1 MGWPPARGMKIRR
14 WDMKKESRLWPVR
27 GGRWNKR
34 WLALGQM
41 LQLALLTL
49 ALYCLSWTLAPYF

>member
-1 MGWPPARGMKIRR
+1 
-14 WDMKKESRLWPVR
+14 MKKESRLWPVR